1 MARKLLADEIAFY
14 EERIEE
20 YRQKYAGHYLL
31 IHGSILI
38 GVYEDEMEACYEG
51 YRQVWR
57 TGTEEHGYLVVKAGE
72 PAVKTVTMVS
82 PTVVRRTRAAT
93 G

>member
-1 MARKLLADEIAFY
+1 MTYTSLAEEIAFY
-14 EERIEE
+14 EEHFKE
-20 YRQKYAGHYLL
+20 YRQKDAGRYLL
-31 IHGSILI
+31 IHGSSLI
-38 GVYEDEMEACYEG
+38 GVYDDEIEACYEG

-72 PAVKTVTMVS
+72 PAVKTVTM
-82 PTVVRRTRAAT
+82 PTVLRMARAAA